1 MNLEWEVVF
10 TTQQT
15 PSGHTLIAHIPGY
28 VLDKK
33 LACYHVDNPNS
44 AYWWIIDRQTGLGLG
59 TVETLEIVKRLL
71 DNGYLHDLLRVTEDT
86 AKKLMPT
93 VIEKCA
99 ARMKMHLRNLKAGR
113 GGVNDVR

>member
-10 TTQQT
+10 ATQRS

-28 VLDKK
+28 VLDKR
-33 LACYHVDNPNS
+33 LACYHVDNPNP

-71 DNGYLHDLLRVTEDT
+71 DNGYLHDSLRDAVDT
-86 AKKLMPT
+86 AKKLRPT
-93 VIEKCA
+93 AIEKCA
-99 ARMKMHLRNLKAGR
+99 ARMKMHLRNLEAGK
-113 GGVNDVR
+113 